1 MTIEERLSRLESAVT
16 ALAMKQ
22 ANRELEE
29 CQSEMQAAEKH
40 LTELKITH
48 EQKQA
53 IIKSGNYL

>member
-22 ANRELEE
+22 ANREIKE

-40 LTELKITH
+40 LAELKIIH
-48 EQKQA
+48 EQKKE